1 MPTLQFTT
9 KYKKNTGL
17 LISARELIALYIY
30 GIDIKANDGTKFSED
45 SITFYIEAAQQ
56 EVENYFEIK
65 LSPTLR
71 TETQSYYRD
80 SYFNGFPLIQTK
92 YPVVRPYTL
101 NGLLGKTQQIEY
113 PETWLQARTNNSNSY
128 ARRVSIVPT
137 GSSTA
142 ASSDVILSGVTFQVG
157 IQSFSNI
164 PDYWTIQYKTGFD
177 TIQKD
182 LLQLVGMM
190 ASISYLSIAGDFA
203 LPPGVASQSLSIDG
217 LSQSVSSTASA
228 TSNAFAARVKMYR
241 DSIKPLIE
249 RIKSKYVGIRFT
261 SM

>member
-9 KYKKNTGL
+9 KYKKNTNL
-17 LISARELIALYIY
+17 MLSPTELRVLYFY
-30 GIDIKANDGTKFSED
+30 GIDIKSKDGTKFSD
-45 SITFYIEAAQQ
+45 ATFEMHIRQAQK
-56 EVENYFEIK
+56 EVEEYLEIK
-65 LSPTLR
+65 LFPELI

-92 YPVVRPYTL
+92 YPVARPYTL

-113 PETWLQARTNNSNSY
+113 PETWLQSKTSNNENY

-137 GSSTA
+137 GSTTA
-142 ASSDVILSGVTFQVG
+142 ASGDVILSGVTFQVG